1 MITKV
6 ALKNWRSHLN
16 TSLEFSDGTN
26 CFIGPMGAGKTS
38 ILDAIC
44 FALFGTFPTLMS
56 KKLRLE
62 DVIMKKPKLQQT
74 AEVNVTFEIDSDTWS
89 VTRKIAKGKT
99 TAELRKNGALVEAP
113 QSTRV
118 TEEVEK
124 ILKIDYDLFTRA
136 IYSEQNQLDMFLT
149 IPKGQRMKRIDELL
163 AIDKFEKARQTVLAI
178 VNKFRNAAAERQNV
192 AQRLETDPDLQGLD
206 RLNAEMAAL
215 GNEARAMERQ
225 LVSAKDTRGRAEARL
240 AKLRE
245 FQQKLADLDARS
257 SALIALQ
264 SATQEDIDRLSG
276 ELVTDL
282 ELSDAE
288 INEKLA
294 VAESKIADIRMGV
307 ESDRQHLDGL
317 KAASAADSERLRSI
331 EDEKIPELMKT
342 MEEAAKLKAEMKR
355 RSVKKMTEQLD
366 DKKSELEKRTA
377 SLQRAEGRIGT
388 LEEGL
393 VELRQTGDVCPI
405 CDSALPDKKKLQII
419 EKKERTISKLR
430 SDLARLPSEIA
441 SLKIELKQAEADL
454 REAMRLEDKMDSL
467 AGANESLKD
476 ARLTTKKLTE
486 QIAGRTKEI
495 RMLEKTI
502 AVADR
507 SVETERKTVE
517 RLRGLS
523 QRRVELSDKMAKLKE
538 HEAEISRLKEE
549 KRKLPPISVFDIRT
563 ADSELASSITAEST
577 FAARSSNLAAII
589 NEKSA
594 RLKMLND
601 RRAEMAAQAAQAK
614 RMEAVADQ
622 LVLLESALVATQEQ
636 LRKNF
641 VTAVNQAM
649 QSLWSSLY
657 PYRDFFSIRL
667 GIEEGDYVLQLQD
680 TTGWVQAD
688 GVASGGE
695 RSIACLAL
703 RMAFALVLA
712 PQLRWLVLDEP
723 THNLDARAVDDMAVV
738 LRDKIGEFVEQVFL
752 ITHDPALET
761 AVTGYLYRL
770 EREKEKDGWS
780 KAVQVSGPNDQ

>member
-16 TSLEFSDGTN
+16 TNLEFSEGTN

-62 DVIMKKPKLQQT
+62 DVIMKKPKAQQT
-74 AEVNVTFEIDSDTWS
+74 AEVNVTFEIDNDAWS

-118 TEEVEK
+118 TEEIEK

-149 IPKGQRMKRIDELL
+149 IPKGQRMRRIDELL
-163 AIDKFEKARQTVLAI
+163 SIDKFEKARQTVLAI
-178 VNKFRNAAAERQNV
+178 ISKSKNAAAEREST
-192 AQRLETDPDLQGLD
+192 AQRLMTDPELQNLD
-206 RLNAEMAAL
+206 KLNAEMTAL
-215 GNEARAMERQ
+215 TAEAKMTERQ
-225 LVSAKDTRGRAEARL
+225 MVSAKETRERAESRL

-245 FQQKLADLDARS
+245 FQKQVADLEARAS
-257 SALIALQ
+257 SLIALQ
-264 SATQEDIDRLSG
+264 AATQEDIDKLSV
-276 ELVTDL
+276 ELVVDL
-282 ELSDAE
+282 ELSDDEISKKLVDAE
-288 INEKLA
+288 NR
-294 VAESKIADIRMGV
+294 IADIKAGV
-307 ESDRQHLDGL
+307 ETDRQHLDGL
-317 KAASAADSERLRSI
+317 KAASAADAEKLRSL
-331 EDEKIPELMKT
+331 EDEKIPELTKT
-342 MEEAAKLKAEMKR
+342 LAEAAKLKAEIKR
-355 RSVKKMTEQLD
+355 CSVKKITEQLD
-366 DKKSELEKRTA
+366 DKKSELDRRTA

-393 VELRQTGDVCPI
+393 VELKQTGDVCPI

-419 EKKERTISKLR
+419 EKKERAITKLR

-441 SLKIELKQAEADL
+441 TLKVEIKQFEVDL
-454 REAMRLEDKMDSL
+454 REATRLEDKLTSL
-467 AGANESLKD
+467 AGAEQTLKQ
-476 ARLTTKKLTE
+476 ARINLNKITD
-486 QIAGRTKEI
+486 QIGGRVKEI
-495 RMLEKTI
+495 RMLDKTI

-507 SVETERKTVE
+507 TIDIERVTVE
-517 RLRGLS
+517 RLKNLS
-523 QRRVELSDKMAKLKE
+523 ERRTQLTDKMNKLKV
-538 HEAEISRLKEE
+538 HEVEIAKLKEE
-549 KRKLPPISVFDIRT
+549 KRKLPPISAFDIRS
-563 ADSELASSITAEST
+563 ADSELAQAIATEST
-577 FAARSSNLAAII
+577 LVARSSNAASVMS
-589 NEKSA
+589 EKAA
-594 RLKMLND
+594 RVKMLND
-601 RRAEMAAQAAQAK
+601 RKSEMAAYAAEAK
-614 RMEAVADQ
+614 KIGAIADH
-622 LVLLESALVATQEQ
+622 LVLLESSLVATQEQ

-641 VTAVNQAM
+641 VAAVNQAM

-680 TTGWVQAD
+680 STGWMQAD

-723 THNLDARAVDDMAVV
+723 THNLDARAVDDMAAV

-752 ITHDPALET
+752 ITHDPSLET

-780 KAVQVSGPNDQ
+780 KAVRVSGPEN